1 MSTEMT
7 KTDNQELNLM
17 EFWTEAQIRALRS
30 ASFPDLDTNEFI
42 VAMKIAKQYSLDPF
56 AKEIW
61 GWKQKWKTMIVVSNS
76 GYMKIARIQS
86 GFLSLTAQPVFP
98 WDEFFIDYSKNE
110 ITHKVDFSKRNHK
123 ENPIGAY
130 AILEYLSNWEKQKNI
145 KFVSWEEYAR
155 PATTYESVWNKN
167 KSAMICKVATTV
179 VCREVYGLSG
189 LYTEEEIQK
198 EEKAEPRTITP
209 PDLSKI
215 QIPEIIPNNIND
227 DTTISTDNQGTE
239 CGNS

>member
-1 MSTEMT
+1 MSTEIT

-61 GWKQKWKTMIVVSNS
+61 GWKQKDKTMIVVSNA
-76 GYMKIARIQS
+76 GYMRIARQQEWFIS
-86 GFLSLTAQPVFP
+86 ITAQAVFP
-98 WDEFFIDYSKNE
+98 WDDFSIDFSTNEF
-110 ITHKVDFSKRNHK
+110 THKVNFSKRQAK
-123 ENPIGAY
+123 STPIGAY
-130 AILEYLSNWEKQKNI
+130 AVLEYFSNWEKRKNI
-145 KFVSWEEYAR
+145 KFVNWDEYAK
-155 PATTYESVWNKN
+155 TTDVWIRN

-179 VCREVYGLSG
+179 VCREVYWLSG
-189 LYTEEEIQK
+189 LYTEEEIHK
-198 EEKAEPRTITP
+198 EEKLEPRTIVP

-215 QIPEIIPNNIND
+215 QIPEIISNNTHD

>member
-1 MSTEMT
+1 MSTEIT
-7 KTDNQELNLM
+7 KTDEQKLDLT
-17 EFWTEAQIRALRS
+17 EFWTKAQIEALKS
-30 ASFPDLDTNEFI
+30 ASFPDLNNNEFI

-61 GWKQKWKTMIVVSNS
+61 GWKQEGKTMIVVSNS
-76 GYMKIARIQS
+76 GYMKIARNQPW
-86 GFLSLTAQPVFP
+86 FLSLTAQPVFK
-98 WDEFFIDYSKNE
+98 WDDFQIDFAKNE
-110 ITHKVDFSKRNHK
+110 ITHKVDYANRVHT
-123 ENPIGAY
+123 ENPIWAY
-130 AILEYLSNWEKQKNI
+130 AILEYISNWVKQKNI
-145 KFVSWEEYAR
+145 KFVSWAEYAKTSN
-155 PATTYESVWNKN
+155 PKNIWNKQ

-198 EEKAEPRTITP
+198 EEKPEPRTITP

-215 QIPEIIPNNIND
+215 QIPEIIPNPQND

-239 CGNS
+239 CGNA